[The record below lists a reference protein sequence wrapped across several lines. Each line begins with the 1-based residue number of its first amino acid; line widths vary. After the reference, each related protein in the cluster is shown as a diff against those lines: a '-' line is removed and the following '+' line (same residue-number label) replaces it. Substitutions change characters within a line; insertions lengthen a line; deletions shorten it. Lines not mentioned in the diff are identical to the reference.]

1 MNNET
6 AGLKTEIKDLRDEL
20 KAEDSQINIFMQK
33 EGEIKGK
40 DEVIAS
46 LNSNIENFKQQLDA
60 LRDNHNIENPL

>member
-1 MNNET
+1 
-6 AGLKTEIKDLRDEL
+6 
-20 KAEDSQINIFMQK
+20 MQK

>member
-1 MNNET
+1 M
-6 AGLKTEIKDLRDEL
+6 DLRDEL
-20 KAEDSQINIFMQK
+20 KAKDSQINIFMQK
-33 EGEIKGK
+33 EGEINGK

>member
-20 KAEDSQINIFMQK
+20 KAKDSQINIFMQK